1 MSRKK
6 KRTALVIAQNSI
18 VLDLSPILM
27 ARNIRT
33 PYTFLT
39 RIGINTMTAQKML
52 RGESIQLNYNHLTA
66 LCLHLNCTPND
77 LFARR
82 DMELAE
88 GHALHALPIYT
99 SSPTKTID
107 EWLATKTVQEIE
119 EMMKGQEFFISLGNN
134 MFTHENTAT
143 AT

>member
-1 MSRKK
+1 MHKKKNMSRKK
-6 KRTALVIAQNSI
+6 KRTAVVIAQNSI

-33 PYTFLT
+33 PYTFLS
-39 RIGINTMTAQKML
+39 RIGFNTMTAQKML

-77 LFARR
+77 LFVRR
-82 DMELAE
+82 DMQLAN

-119 EMMKGQEFFISLGNN
+119 EMMKG
-134 MFTHENTAT
+134 
-143 AT
+143 

>member
-1 MSRKK
+1 MPRKK
-6 KRTALVIAQNSI
+6 KRTAVVIEQNI

-39 RIGINTMTAQKML
+39 RIGIATMTAQKML

-77 LFARR
+77 LFVRR
-82 DMELAE
+82 DMHLAE
-88 GHALHALPIYT
+88 GHALHALAIYA

-119 EMMKGQEFFISLGNN
+119 EMMKG
-134 MFTHENTAT
+134 
-143 AT
+143 

>member
-1 MSRKK
+1 MPRKK
-6 KRTALVIAQNSI
+6 KRTAVVIEQNI

-27 ARNIRT
+27 ARNIRM

-39 RIGINTMTAQKML
+39 RIGFNTMTAQKML

-77 LFARR
+77 LFVRR
-82 DMELAE
+82 DMQLAD

-99 SSPTKTID
+99 SSSTKTID

-119 EMMKGQEFFISLGNN
+119 EMMKG
-134 MFTHENTAT
+134 
-143 AT
+143 

>member
-1 MSRKK
+1 MPRKK
-6 KRTALVIAQNSI
+6 KRTAVVIAQNI
-18 VLDLSPILM
+18 VLNLSPILM

-77 LFARR
+77 LFVRR
-82 DMELAE
+82 DMQLAD

-107 EWLATKTVQEIE
+107 EWLATKTVQEIK
-119 EMMKGQEFFISLGNN
+119 EMMKGVGVFF
-134 MFTHENTAT
+134 
-143 AT
+143 

>member
-1 MSRKK
+1 MPQKK
-6 KRTALVIAQNSI
+6 KRTAVVIAQSSI
-18 VLDLSPILM
+18 ILDLSHILM

-39 RIGINTMTAQKML
+39 RIGINTMTAQKIL

-82 DMELAE
+82 DMELAN

-107 EWLATKTVQEIE
+107 EWLATKSVQEIE
-119 EMMKGQEFFISLGNN
+119 EMMKG
-134 MFTHENTAT
+134 
-143 AT
+143 